1 MSSPAIHPD
10 HEFCESNRERL
21 ATRYAGKVVVIK
33 DQQVVRI
40 YESEDVARRETAK
53 EFAPGSFLIRRIEP
67 VRRSQ
72 RV

>member
-10 HEFCESNRERL
+10 IEFCESHREQL
-21 ATRYAGKVVVIK
+21 ADRYAGKVVVIK

-40 YESEDVARRETAK
+40 YEREDIARREAEK
-53 EFAPGSFLIRRIEP
+53 EFTPGSFLIRRIEP
-67 VRRSQ
+67 VRRLH